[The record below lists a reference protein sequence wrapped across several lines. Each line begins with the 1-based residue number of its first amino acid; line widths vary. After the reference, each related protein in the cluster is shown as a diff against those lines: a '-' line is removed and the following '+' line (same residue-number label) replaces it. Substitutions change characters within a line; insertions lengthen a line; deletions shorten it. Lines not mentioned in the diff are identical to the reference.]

1 VLYRVKSGDTLGR
14 IAERFQVS
22 IDVIM
27 SANPEI
33 TSPELIRVG
42 QELIIPQTIPDV
54 VTSPSP

>member
-1 VLYRVKSGDTLGR
+1 
-14 IAERFQVS
+14 
-22 IDVIM
+22 M

-33 TSPELIRVG
+33 TNPELIRAG